1 MIFRSKQAAEATTAI
16 SRQDNYLA
24 KDILLQEASNPSYL
38 RKTIGLTCAGMAAF
52 LLWSTV
58 SQVDVVTRAPGQLSP
73 LSSVQV
79 IQHLDGGRIK
89 AINVAEGQSV
99 RRGTVLIA
107 LDDSEAEADL
117 ETARAR
123 YWALYGRQQRLRSF
137 ITGTAPDFSV
147 IPEKYRQFARE
158 EAAILAI
165 AQGSRADELR
175 VIRAQMNQAASEA
188 SAVQELAEIRG
199 DLAQEKL
206 VSRTSYL
213 DTVRVL
219 NQLKGQQKTLGYQ
232 ASAVASGRN
241 RDAADQM
248 SQVLTELTQLD
259 EQVKKLETRLARMQI
274 VAPMD
279 GVVQGLAY
287 RTLGGVIA
295 PGAQVMNIVPT
306 NDKIEADVRVPASD
320 VGHVKIGQPVRLK
333 IATYDFLR
341 YGTLSGKVSM
351 ISANSTVTDK
361 GEVFYMAKIAIDRD
375 AVAKG
380 LDGKTLLSGMSVET
394 DIVTDRQSVLHYLLA
409 PVFRAVEGAFSER

>member
-24 KDILLQEASNPSYL
+24 KDILLKEASNPSYL

-58 SQVDVVTRAPGQLSP
+58 AKVDVVTRAPGQLSP

-107 LDDSEAEADL
+107 LDDSEAQADL
-117 ETARAR
+117 ETTRAR

-158 EAAILAI
+158 EATILAI

-175 VIRAQMNQAASEA
+175 VIRAQMHQAASEA

-213 DTVRVL
+213 DTVRTL
-219 NQLKGQQKTLGYQ
+219 NQLKGQQQSGTSASPQPITLEKNQGFHWIIGDQTRIAVPSGVYRFSLIG
-232 ASAVASGRN
+232 ATTPTETRSSAPGGWSVTKG
-241 RDAADQM
+241 
-248 SQVLTELTQLD
+248 ELTANLVTATLTGTMELFLSRSDGYGYFGMDIAGSLAGGINGTPVSLQIGVNKLSGSADLCTATCAGTGQLQFFGND
-259 EQVKKLETRLARMQI
+259 PAKPASHAGMTYDFNTGQ
-274 VAPMD
+274 
-279 GVVQGLAY
+279 GYVVQGAAV
-287 RTLGGVIA
+287 LG
-295 PGAQVMNIVPT
+295 
-306 NDKIEADVRVPASD
+306 R
-320 VGHVKIGQPVRLK
+320 
-333 IATYDFLR
+333 
-341 YGTLSGKVSM
+341 
-351 ISANSTVTDK
+351 
-361 GEVFYMAKIAIDRD
+361 
-375 AVAKG
+375 
-380 LDGKTLLSGMSVET
+380 
-394 DIVTDRQSVLHYLLA
+394 
-409 PVFRAVEGAFSER
+409 